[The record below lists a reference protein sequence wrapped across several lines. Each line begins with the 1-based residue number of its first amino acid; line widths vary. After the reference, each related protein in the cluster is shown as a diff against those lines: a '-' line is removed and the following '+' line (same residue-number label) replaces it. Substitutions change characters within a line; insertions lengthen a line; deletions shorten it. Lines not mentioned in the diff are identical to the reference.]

1 VKEFTTMVEYAI
13 KAPSGHNTQPW
24 KFKIADEAIEVYP
37 DFSRSLPV
45 ADNDHRALYISVGAA
60 TENLCIAAHE
70 LGYESYVSI
79 LTDDEGKYYVHIDLQ
94 EVEKLY
100 SDPLFVQIAKRQ
112 TNRKVYTG
120 WHLADDTIK
129 VLKNVS
135 LDNDVHTY
143 FYKNGDEEF
152 NLLREFVCRGNKNL
166 MNNNEFKEELIKWFR
181 LKKRQVIV
189 NRDGLTY
196 TAMDSPSVPEW
207 IRKSILKMRLNTR
220 IQNKLDQKKID
231 SSSHLVLFTTNNN
244 VPEGWIAMGRSLER
258 FLLETTLLGV
268 ANAFLNQPCKIN
280 DLAEEMKTKLDI
292 NGEYPTLL
300 IRIGHA
306 SPIPYSPRKEADEVT
321 IMQN

>member
-1 VKEFTTMVEYAI
+1 VKEFTKMVEYAI

-24 KFKIADEAIEVYP
+24 KFKITNEAIDVYP

-79 LTDDEGKYYVHIDLQ
+79 LTDDRGKYYVRIDLQ

-100 SDPLFVQIAKRQ
+100 SDPLFMQIPKRQ

-120 WHLADDTIK
+120 WHLADDTIE
-129 VLKNVS
+129 VLKGV
-135 LDNDVHTY
+135 LLENDVHTY
-143 FYKNGDEEF
+143 FYKNGEEEF
-152 NLLREFVCRGNKNL
+152 NKLREFVYRGNEIL
-166 MNNNEFKEELIKWFR
+166 MNNNNFKDELIEWSR
-181 LKKRQVIV
+181 LKKEQVV
-189 NRDGLTY
+189 MKKDGLAY
-196 TAMDSPSVPEW
+196 AVMDLPTVPEW
-207 IRKSILKMRLNTR
+207 IRKPILKLQLNTK

-231 SSSHLVLFTTNNN
+231 SSSHLVLFTTSNNT
-244 VPEGWIAMGRSLER
+244 PEGWIAMGRSLER

-268 ANAFLNQPCKIN
+268 ADAFLNQPCKVN
-280 DLAEEMKTKLDI
+280 VLAEEMMTKLDI

-300 IRIGHA
+300 MRIGHA
-306 SPIPYSPRKEADEVT
+306 SPMPYSPRKEINEVT